1 MVSQNGFIPLLR
13 VVLKPELFG
22 VPYPFLRLLLAG
34 VQKVGGVKWQLK
46 CWLIGLLAWLPLVSI
61 VFSFEPSK
69 DREVE
74 RGGGSGN

>member
-1 MVSQNGFIPLLR
+1 MAAQV
-13 VVLKPELFG
+13 
-22 VPYPFLRLLLAG
+22 
-34 VQKVGGVKWQLK
+34 
-46 CWLIGLLAWLPLVSI
+46 LIGLLAWLPLVSI